1 MQDIFTT
8 QNLTLSLLSLADV
21 EFMYDLVNTPHWIE
35 FIGNRYINNL
45 EDATAYVTR
54 IINSPNIHY
63 WVVKLNRENKALGVI
78 TFIKRDNLDYPDI
91 GFAFLPGYEGK
102 GFAYEGALEILNAQL
117 GLPEQE
123 RILATTLKDNVR
135 SIRLLER
142 LGFKF
147 DREIVSDEETLQ
159 VYAIDQH

>member
-1 MQDIFTT
+1 MRDNFAT
-8 QNLTLSLLSLADV
+8 QNLTLNLLTFADV
-21 EFMYDLVNTPHWIE
+21 DFMFDLVNTPHWIK
-35 FIGNRYINNL
+35 FIGNRHINNL

-63 WVVKLNRENKALGVI
+63 WVVKLKAEKTALGVI

-91 GFAFLPGYEGK
+91 GFAFLPGYEGR
-102 GFAYEGALEILNAQL
+102 GFAYEGALEILNDQL
-117 GLPEQE
+117 GLPGQE
-123 RILATTLKDNVR
+123 RILATTLRDNVR

-147 DREIVSDEETLQ
+147 DKEIESDAETLQ
-159 VYAIDQH
+159 VYAIDKH

>member
-63 WVVKLNRENKALGVI
+63 WVVKLNRENKALGVYS
-78 TFIKRDNLDYPDI
+78 FMRSQ
-91 GFAFLPGYEGK
+91 FLCCCRAVRTMAVWYIFSYSFWEK
-102 GFAYEGALEILNAQL
+102 A
-117 GLPEQE
+117 EQSMP
-123 RILATTLKDNVR
+123 LSSVPPHL
-135 SIRLLER
+135 
-142 LGFKF
+142 
-147 DREIVSDEETLQ
+147 
-159 VYAIDQH
+159 